1 MYPEDTRVGTKPKS
15 KSPIFSVRRKP
26 MAILSGFG
34 HGLYRVYRAYLDWVN
49 NLSDRYVEQNAAK
62 LTNKTSEVI
71 ARWSIK
77 VGFGMVPIAI
87 PLLVL
92 LILLPSAP
100 KSDPVEVSGST
111 TQPATPDSS
120 GVGSSAPVETTDST
134 VVPEPQSEP
143 GSTPES
149 VVKAEHRNQPTYVK
163 DTWDQYMV
171 LLEPVGNLGQLSMQ
185 IVIVNSEERVPVVSN
200 CIDLLQ
206 KGKDADLQLGQAVG
220 IEETFKDYSDWIYTA
235 ARSFCNESQGG
246 TTIRD
251 SNASQTSTA
260 QVSSTTAEASQQ
272 SSIKRIVQAG
282 DGYANLR
289 SQPSTEVA
297 AIAQINNGTEV
308 TVLGEQTNGSGQ
320 LWYRVEVNGQTGW
333 MFSGLLRSPEAAD
346 SSTELEDMPE
356 QAISS
361 GSSTVGAVRTSGSGK
376 CDYPWQTDSRGRRC
390 GARAASNRPSGR

>member
-15 KSPIFSVRRKP
+15 ESPIFSVRRKP

-34 HGLYRVYRAYLDWVN
+34 HGLNRVYRAYLDWVN

-251 SNASQTSTA
+251 SNPSQTSTA

-282 DGYANLR
+282 DG
-289 SQPSTEVA
+289 
-297 AIAQINNGTEV
+297 
-308 TVLGEQTNGSGQ
+308 
-320 LWYRVEVNGQTGW
+320 
-333 MFSGLLRSPEAAD
+333 
-346 SSTELEDMPE
+346 
-356 QAISS
+356 
-361 GSSTVGAVRTSGSGK
+361 
-376 CDYPWQTDSRGRRC
+376 
-390 GARAASNRPSGR
+390 